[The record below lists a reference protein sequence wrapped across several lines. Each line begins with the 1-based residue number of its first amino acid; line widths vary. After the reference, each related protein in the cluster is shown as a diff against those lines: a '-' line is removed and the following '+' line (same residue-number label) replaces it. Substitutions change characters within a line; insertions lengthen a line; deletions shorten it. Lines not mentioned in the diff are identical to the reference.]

1 MTPNRNVDVL
11 VDCCRD
17 LAATAALLLGV
28 SLMSPVKNRYE
39 RTGQLS
45 QVQSLPQLQELWPE
59 QPQLPLLTRVK
70 IVDCIVVDVFGVKM
84 LVTSKM
90 FVCSDCWKIYLV

>member
-70 IVDCIVVDVFGVKM
+70 IVDCIVNDVVWVWGPIEFEDR
-84 LVTSKM
+84 L
-90 FVCSDCWKIYLV
+90 